1 MRGANS
7 LIEVYYCLH
16 YQSQK
21 IYIYIFKHIFL
32 LSGINTLH
40 LVETVT
46 LTLGRKEM
54 MKSSFDKDYFT
65 VQEMSVTPNQGT
77 EIRHK

>member
-1 MRGANS
+1 M
-7 LIEVYYCLH
+7 YF
-16 YQSQK
+16 
-21 IYIYIFKHIFL
+21 FKHTFL

-40 LVETVT
+40 LVDTVK
-46 LTLGRKEM
+46 LMLGRKEM
-54 MKSSFDKDYFT
+54 TKSSFDDDYFT